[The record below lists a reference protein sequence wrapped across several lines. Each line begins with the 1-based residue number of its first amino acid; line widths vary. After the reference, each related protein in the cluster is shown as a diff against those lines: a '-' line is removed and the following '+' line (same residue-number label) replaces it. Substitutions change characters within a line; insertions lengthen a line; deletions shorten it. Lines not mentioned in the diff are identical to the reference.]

1 MLPNV
6 VKCCQMSKV
15 SKPDCRDVPRQSC
28 QDVVKHVPKDVP
40 HQVCD
45 KVEVKK
51 CSPVPQK
58 VRSLLLE
65 EETDIREGKG
75 RRCYLEDV
83 LECRTSQLSAR
94 TIWRKEHPF
103 WEGGG
108 LEWVWTIWSSIFM
121 KNPCCQASVLLLI
134 HNFKSSWCC
143 MDFRCPNSSDDLCL
157 LFCLFLLLC
166 RIWWSFPDLAWLGP
180 FDAYDVFPLG
190 VFFLYSRMICLR
202 NLNIY
207 HFWPVDTRQLQ

>member
-166 RIWWSFPDLAWLGP
+166 CCLYCACSPINIIFWFGSYLCSSI
-180 FDAYDVFPLG
+180 FDSKSTF
-190 VFFLYSRMICLR
+190 
-202 NLNIY
+202 
-207 HFWPVDTRQLQ
+207 